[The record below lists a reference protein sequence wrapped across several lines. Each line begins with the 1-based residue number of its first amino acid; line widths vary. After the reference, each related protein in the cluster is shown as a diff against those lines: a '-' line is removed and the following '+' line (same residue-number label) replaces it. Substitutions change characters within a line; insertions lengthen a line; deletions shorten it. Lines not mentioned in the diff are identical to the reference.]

1 MEWGDTG
8 RLPKHRGLRM
18 QTRSA
23 CPAVMLWSV
32 NVANV
37 RSHVSL
43 DDTITPVSRA
53 LRLIAASTATVSV
66 PLFSLG
72 LVVVGRGK
80 RLEDACTTEPPPQ
93 WASEFTVIRGPL
105 TDGLTT
111 FRCVKVASPED
122 PFVFTDR
129 VPLVMG
135 VIVTIAAVSF
145 LAVVWMWALRP
156 SRNPLSARQPEPQD
170 PPREPHK

>member
-1 MEWGDTG
+1 MS
-8 RLPKHRGLRM
+8 
-18 QTRSA
+18 RSDG
-23 CPAVMLWSV
+23 
-32 NVANV
+32 
-37 RSHVSL
+37 SL
-43 DDTITPVSRA
+43 ADTIIPVSRA
-53 LRLIAASTATVSV
+53 LRLVAAITATLSV

-72 LVVVGRGK
+72 LVVLGRGR
-80 RLEDACTTEPPPQ
+80 RLEDACITEPPPR

-122 PFVFTDR
+122 PFVFTDI

-145 LAVVWMWALRP
+145 LAVVWIWALRP
-156 SRNPLSARQPEPQD
+156 SRSALSPRYPEPQD
-170 PPREPHK
+170 PPRAPHN